1 MKFKTP
7 AVYVPETIH
16 GLIFTVRGQKV
27 ILDSDLAVLYGV
39 ATRRLNQAVKRNAEK
54 FPDDFMFQLAPHE
67 VENLKSQIV
76 TSSSEDMR
84 SQFVTALGHGGRR
97 KLPFVFTE
105 HGAIMAATVLNSPRA
120 VQMSVFVVRAFV
132 AMRAALSDT
141 AALARKLAALER
153 EVKARLDG
161 HDAAIVDVLRRFMEI
176 LDPPPLPDPPP
187 KPPIGFGVKEKAA
200 RYRTRRKRAQPLNR

>member
-1 MKFKTP
+1 MKSQTS
-7 AVYVPETIH
+7 ALYVPESIRDR
-16 GLIFTVRGQKV
+16 IFTLRGQKV
-27 ILDSDLAVLYGV
+27 ILDSDLALVYGV
-39 ATRRLNQAVKRNAEK
+39 ATKVLNQAIKRNAEK
-54 FPDDFMFQLAPHE
+54 FPADFMFQLARQE
-67 VENLKSQIV
+67 VKNLRSQIV
-76 TSSSEDMR
+76 TSS
-84 SQFVTALGHGGRR
+84 LGHGGRR
-97 KLPFVFTE
+97 YVPLAFTE

-120 VQMSVFVVRAFV
+120 VQMSVFVVCVFV

-187 KPPIGFGVKEKAA
+187 KPPIGFGVKEKSA
-200 RYRTRRKRAQPLNR
+200 RYGTKKKRAVSPTSEL